1 MKRKKNKKVP
11 LKTNGTQTNT
21 YHIKR
26 VQEIVL
32 SAVSIA
38 WRWWPPPPN
47 PPFTRSLFLS
57 LSSFL
62 RRLYEAQRLQISLL
76 FHALSL
82 SLSPFLRRL
91 YEARRLHH
99 KHPGMLGLCSPRP
112 LHLNTITKYTKHAV
126 TVNKAD
132 PMHHAKGVTF
142 GRPPN
147 KTNTP

>member
-38 WRWWPPPPN
+38 WRGHHHQILPLHAL
-47 PPFTRSLFLS
+47 SSSLS
-57 LSSFL
+57 LHFCAVFTKPGGFKYLSS
-62 RRLYEAQRLQISLL
+62 YT
-76 FHALSL
+76 LSL

-132 PMHHAKGVTF
+132 PMHHAKGATF

>member
-38 WRWWPPPPN
+38 WRGRHHQILPLHALSCSLSLLFCAVFTKPGGSKYLSSS
-47 PPFTRSLFLS
+47 TRSLS
-57 LSSFL
+57 LHFCAGCTKPGGFTINTRGCSAFV
-62 RRLYEAQRLQISLL
+62 RRA
-76 FHALSL
+76 
-82 SLSPFLRRL
+82 
-91 YEARRLHH
+91 
-99 KHPGMLGLCSPRP
+99 P

-126 TVNKAD
+126 TVNTAD
-132 PMHHAKGVTF
+132 PTHHAKGATF